1 MITYVMADYG
11 DKPRIKSYLETS
23 LLPLVAR
30 YGIYKSYYAVEQ
42 LDPALIVLSV

>member
-23 LLPLVAR
+23 LLPLVER
-30 YGIYKSYYAVEQ
+30 YVIYKSYY
-42 LDPALIVLSV
+42 L